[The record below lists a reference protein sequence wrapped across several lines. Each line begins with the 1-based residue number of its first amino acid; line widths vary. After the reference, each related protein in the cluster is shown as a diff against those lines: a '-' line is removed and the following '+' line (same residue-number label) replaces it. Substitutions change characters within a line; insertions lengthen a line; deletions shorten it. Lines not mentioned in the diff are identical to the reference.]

1 MTMAGK
7 DTASPPKRVTM
18 IRRLAVA
25 AVCICSLNAH
35 AQTFS
40 ERVAAR
46 LRQSVFATSPP
57 GDASRLFITEK
68 ATGEIKILDLST
80 QEILPE
86 PFLDVPNLAT
96 QSEAGLLGLAFHP
109 DYDENGKFYVY
120 ASQNGGSRDHRS
132 QIFEYS
138 VDGDPATSNAALAD
152 SQKSILRFD
161 QPFGNHNGGWIGFDP
176 TSTGTD
182 RNLLYIA
189 TGDGGS
195 GGDPENNSQ
204 DITDNLLGKMLR
216 VDVTG
221 DDFVDDEIQNYSIPA
236 NNPFLAQDGDDEIF
250 AYGLRNPWRSSFD
263 RQTGDL
269 WIADVGQSEREE
281 IDFIA
286 SGSEGGQNFGWRVM
300 EGNDCFQSGNSR
312 DNNLA
317 CDDPSFTP
325 PIYEY
330 THGFGE
336 FQGRSVTGGYVYR
349 GPVKEFQGHYMFA
362 DFVSD
367 NVWSMNPHT
376 LEVTNQ
382 NFALEP
388 PTGALSSIASFAEDG
403 AGNLYIVNLG
413 SIYRIDST
421 SRDAIWAGDDATS
434 GSAGDGEAW
443 DDANNWVRDG
453 NVDTAFVSG
462 DHLVLQSGSLSS
474 PLRQR
479 VSAVTFTGDA
489 SLTLADRMENVS
501 GNIFVESGIARIL
514 GEESHLT
521 GDGDAEGI
529 QKLGPGWL
537 ETDQAGRFTILDG
550 VGTFLRG
557 GDDVSVKV
565 KELGTL
571 RQFGDDEE
579 FTLSSLIVDDG
590 TVELHASV
598 PSVEATLRQMAVL
611 RVAGEIELSG
621 NLVVHLPADYQLP
634 AAGKFENLPLLVHG
648 DERVGDFDAV
658 FVGDARA
665 GHQGD
670 GEFLRFVWQN
680 ENNVA
685 GALDKVLFLQAY
697 QALPGDA
704 DGDGEVGFLDFLQLA
719 NAFGGEGGWV
729 AGEFTGD
736 GIVGFEDFLE
746 LANNFGQSATEVI
759 VAPVPEPDSAF
770 QFAIIAF
777 GLGVIVRRRCR

>member
-1 MTMAGK
+1 
-7 DTASPPKRVTM
+7 M
-18 IRRLAVA
+18 IRRFALFVLFL
-25 AVCICSLNAH
+25 CSLDAN

-68 ATGEIKILDLST
+68 ATGEIKILDLET

-109 DYDENGKFYVY
+109 DYAENGKFYVY

-152 SQKSILRFD
+152 SQKSIMRFD

-176 TSTGTD
+176 TSAGTD
-182 RNLLYIA
+182 RNLLYIS

-204 DITDNLLGKMLR
+204 DITENLLGKILR
-216 VDVTG
+216 VDVSS
-221 DDFVDDEIQNYSIPA
+221 DDFADDEIQNYSIPSS
-236 NNPFLAQDGDDEIF
+236 NPFLGEDGDDEIF

-269 WIADVGQSEREE
+269 WIADVGQGEREE
-281 IDFIA
+281 IDLIA
-286 SGSEGGQNFGWRVM
+286 AGSEGGQNFGWRVM
-300 EGNDCFQSGNSR
+300 EGNDCFRAGNSR

-330 THGFGE
+330 THGVGE

-349 GPVKEFQGHYMFA
+349 GPVKEFQGHYVFA
-362 DFVSD
+362 DFVSN

-388 PTGALSSIASFAEDG
+388 EVGALSSIASFAEDG
-403 AGNLYIVNLG
+403 AGNLYVVNLG

-421 SRDAIWAGDDATS
+421 SRDAIWVGDDATS
-434 GSAGDGEAW
+434 GDAGDGVTW
-443 DDANNWVRDG
+443 GDANNWVRDG
-453 NVDTAFVSG
+453 NVDAPFVAG
-462 DHLVLQSGSLSS
+462 DHLVLQSGSLDS

-479 VSAVTFTGDA
+479 VSAITFTSDA
-489 SLTLADRMENVS
+489 NLTIADRMEVVS

-514 GEESHLT
+514 GDESHLT
-521 GDGDAEGI
+521 ADGDTEGI
-529 QKLGPGWL
+529 QKLGAGWL

-550 VGTFLRG
+550 VATFLRG
-557 GDDVSVKV
+557 GDDLDVNV

-579 FTLSSLIVDDG
+579 FALANLVVDG
-590 TVELHASV
+590 GSVELNASA
-598 PSVEATLRQMAVL
+598 PTNEATLRQNAVL
-611 RVAGEIELSG
+611 SVSGDLELSG
-621 NLVVHLPADYQLP
+621 NLTAHLPMDYQLP
-634 AAGKFENLPLLVHG
+634 GAGQFENLPLIVHS
-648 DERVGDFDAV
+648 DDRVGDFEAF
-658 FVGDARA
+658 FVGDSQA

-670 GEFLRFVWQN
+670 GEFLRFVWTN
-680 ENNVA
+680 EANVA
-685 GALDKVLFLQAY
+685 GALDEVLVLQAY

-736 GIVGFEDFLE
+736 GTVGFEDFLE
-746 LANNFGQSATEVI
+746 LANNFGQRATDV
-759 VAPVPEPDSAF
+759 VVSPVPEPDSLLLF
-770 QFAIIAF
+770 TIMAF
-777 GLGVIVRRRCR
+777 GVGLTAPRHRR